1 MSDLKMQQF
10 YTTILKQEMNKRAIL
25 FRKLMEAYGDK
36 VLDIVEENVIEQT
49 VEKLQQAKLPER
61 DLNTVMEILWNQ
73 MGDLAEFTVEESTP
87 EFLRL
92 KVTRCLFADEMRT
105 LNAAGIGFAFY
116 CSYDHGFCQGLN
128 PDIRFTRTKTL
139 MQGDDF
145 CDHTYELKT
154 R

>member
-1 MSDLKMQQF
+1 MTGPKMQQF
-10 YTTILKQEMNKRAIL
+10 YTSMLKQEMNQRAVL
-25 FRKLMEAYGDK
+25 FRKLVEAYGDK

-49 VEKLQQAKLPER
+49 VEKLQQAKLPDR

-87 EFLRL
+87 EFLRI
-92 KVTRCLFADEMRT
+92 KVTRCLFADEMRM

-154 R
+154 L